1 MPFRSPGPDI
11 EAAGAPIRP
20 PTVLIA
26 DAYAPARTGVRR
38 ALAGKFTI
46 VGEAKDADEAV
57 ALAVRERP
65 DLCLIEVVLPG
76 GGVKAARQLAAS
88 LPGTAVVMLTLSTS
102 EDDFLDSLRA
112 GVAGYLLKDLDPSR
126 LPHALEGV
134 LAGESAMPRRLLPRL
149 MEEFRHSSSRR
160 LVVDR
165 RRGPSLTAR
174 EWEVA
179 DLLRQGLST
188 SQIAARLA
196 VSPVTVRRHLSAVNA
211 KLGTT
216 DRAEAVRV
224 LAERV

>member
-11 EAAGAPIRP
+11 EAAGSPRRP

-26 DAYAPARTGVRR
+26 DAYAPARTGVRH
-38 ALAGKFTI
+38 ALAGKFTV

-57 ALAVRERP
+57 ALAMRERP
-65 DLCLIEVVLPG
+65 DLCLVEVVLPG
-76 GGVKAARQLAAS
+76 GGVKTARQLAAS
-88 LPGTAVVMLTLSTS
+88 LRGTAVVMLTLSTS

-179 DLLRQGLST
+179 DLLREGLPT

-216 DRAEAVRV
+216 GRADALR
-224 LAERV
+224 LLG